1 MGTPS
6 KPVIRVRR
14 ESRRSNMGQI
24 QVIFG
29 PMFSGKST
37 ELIRRLQR
45 FKIARYN
52 VLIVK
57 YANDNRY
64 TDEAA
69 IATHDKQML
78 KAVNATR
85 LEDLKNK
92 FNIFDEYDVIGI
104 DEGQFFPD
112 VVEFSEAMANLGK
125 TVIVAALDGTYQRK
139 GFSNILELVPLAEH
153 VIKLTAVC
161 MICFEDGSFTKRM
174 TEDKEV
180 EVIGGAEKYM
190 ATCRRCFMAGVN
202 VPASPRPLPNDK
214 ENDIDLSNGLKRK
227 SESDN
232 LVESNGN
239 CDKITNDSPSKKALF
254 N

>member
-1 MGTPS
+1 MNGHITPT
-6 KPVIRVRR
+6 KPILRVRR
-14 ESRRSNMGQI
+14 ESKRSNMGQI

-45 FKIARYN
+45 FQIARYN

-64 TDEAA
+64 TDDAA
-69 IATHDKQML
+69 IATHDKKML
-78 KAVNATR
+78 KAVNATK
-85 LEDLKNK
+85 LEDLRSK
-92 FNIFDEYDVIGI
+92 FNIVDDYDVIGI

-112 VVEFSEAMANLGK
+112 IVEFSEAMANLGK

-180 EVIGGAEKYM
+180 EVIGGADKYM
-190 ATCRRCFMAGVN
+190 ATCRRCYTTN
-202 VPASPRPLPNDK
+202 VKIPSSPRPLTSDVNNK
-214 ENDIDLSNGLKRK
+214 ENSSDMSNGFKRK
-227 SESDN
+227 LEPGHISEPK
-232 LVESNGN
+232 E
-239 CDKITNDSPSKKALF
+239 TRDSMK
-254 N
+254 

>member
-1 MGTPS
+1 
-6 KPVIRVRR
+6 
-14 ESRRSNMGQI
+14 
-24 QVIFG
+24 
-29 PMFSGKST
+29 MFSGKST

-64 TDEAA
+64 TDDAA

-78 KAVNATR
+78 QAVNATR

-92 FNIFDEYDVIGI
+92 FNVIDEYDVIGI

-112 VVEFSEAMANLGK
+112 IVEFSETMANNGK

-139 GFSNILELVPLAEH
+139 GFANILELVPLAEH
-153 VIKLTAVC
+153 VIKLNAVC
-161 MICFEDGSFTKRM
+161 MICFQDGSYTKRI

-180 EVIGGAEKYM
+180 
-190 ATCRRCFMAGVN
+190 RRH
-202 VPASPRPLPNDK
+202 
-214 ENDIDLSNGLKRK
+214 
-227 SESDN
+227 
-232 LVESNGN
+232 LVCIN
-239 CDKITNDSPSKKALF
+239 
-254 N
+254 